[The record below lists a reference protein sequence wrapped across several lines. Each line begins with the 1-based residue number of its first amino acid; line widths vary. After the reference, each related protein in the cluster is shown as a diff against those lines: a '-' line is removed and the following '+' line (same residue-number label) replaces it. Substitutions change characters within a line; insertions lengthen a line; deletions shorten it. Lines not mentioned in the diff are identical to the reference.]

1 MPAVRGALQ
10 HFAQEL
16 ARRRVLRVLI
26 AYVVAVFGAL
36 QGLDIMVTRLEL
48 PGVWM
53 RWAVLLALAGLP
65 AAAVLSWIFDW
76 TREGVVRTPPA
87 AHAPQQHRAVTV
99 AALTLLIGRWPGSR
113 FATTATGPRAPSST
127 RRSISPTGAS

>member
-1 MPAVRGALQ
+1 LFLERHIAHNAGVRGALQ

-16 ARRRVLRVLI
+16 ARRRVVRVLI
-26 AYVVAVFGAL
+26 AYVLGVFGAL
-36 QGLDIMVTRLEL
+36 QGLDIMVSRLEL

-76 TREGVVRTPPA
+76 TREGDWIVDPLNVR
-87 AHAPQQHRAVTV
+87 HSDSRRRRRESERRLV
-99 AALTLLIGRWPGSR
+99 LT
-113 FATTATGPRAPSST
+113 
-127 RRSISPTGAS
+127 